1 MRFRYLP
8 RLHQW
13 QAVRGP
19 SLHQTNSEE
28 NKIWNFTPV
37 PLRDKAAVNVG
48 LGRPPAVEINT
59 APAKKN
65 VFVKYKFHQY
75 RLNLAFIYV

>member
-1 MRFRYLP
+1 MCFCYLP

-19 SLHQTNSEE
+19 SLDQANSEE

-37 PLRDKAAVNVG
+37 PLRYQAAVNVG
-48 LGRPPAVEINT
+48 LGRPLAVEINT
-59 APAKKN
+59 APKTIT
-65 VFVKYKFHQY
+65 VFVKYKFS
-75 RLNLAFIYV
+75 